1 MDQEAN
7 GLRDRVGSIPREY
20 PEGRRRPNSASHHPS
35 NLLLMKNF
43 VVPFMM
49 LAAGAAGVMT
59 TLTAQEGWHTG
70 VAECLGTLDDGKYR
84 VILTTDD
91 GKNLALE
98 LRGQAESMIR
108 LVLPEGKVAKV
119 RVKGELRNRTLVVTE
134 YEEVGGESA
143 AVSRPLPPAS

>member
-1 MDQEAN
+1 VKEPGWGAVKPEIRAPDR
-7 GLRDRVGSIPREY
+7 GDLLRNQPAK
-20 PEGRRRPNSASHHPS
+20 PTSHT
-35 NLLLMKNF
+35 MKNF
-43 VVPFMM
+43 LVPILM
-49 LAAGAAGVMT
+49 LVGLAGAITSAS
-59 TLTAQEGWHTG
+59 AQEEWHTG

-84 VILTTDD
+84 VILTTED

-134 YEEVGGESA
+134 YEELGSSA
-143 AVSRPLPPAS
+143 PAPPVSPQ